1 MVPCFYINPR
11 FCLIFPYLL
20 QVKNGCFDCKKTT
33 RKTDARDAG
42 MLQVQ
47 GDPVMFVGLYP
58 FMNTLCSIVLS
69 PIDST
74 VHEAYVRELSTKLVN

>member
-1 MVPCFYINPR
+1 
-11 FCLIFPYLL
+11 
-20 QVKNGCFDCKKTT
+20 
-33 RKTDARDAG
+33 

-58 FMNTLCSIVLS
+58 FMNTLCSKVLS

-74 VHEAYVRELSTKLVN
+74 VHEAYVHELSTKLVN

>member
-1 MVPCFYINPR
+1 
-11 FCLIFPYLL
+11 
-20 QVKNGCFDCKKTT
+20 
-33 RKTDARDAG
+33 

-58 FMNTLCSIVLS
+58 FMNTLCSKVLS